1 MTPYGIS
8 NYATLAPTKGYTL
21 SRKERLKLE
30 IDVLKVLIVA
40 LLTAIFGTFGF
51 VTINYLKVNLVQ
63 GIVISTGLVILFSIL
78 VILFRRLFADL
89 NEIEEMEE

>member
-1 MTPYGIS
+1 M
-8 NYATLAPTKGYTL
+8 
-21 SRKERLKLE
+21 
-30 IDVLKVLIVA
+30 IVA

-51 VTINYLKVNLVQ
+51 VTINYLKVHLVQ
-63 GIVISTGLVILFSIL
+63 GIVISTGLVILLSIL